1 MREQSVSA
9 RLRKAGFT
17 QVAKAEQLLEECA
30 RAGVAPPRIE
40 AFAQAAD
47 PDQCLLL
54 LTRLVEACPEGR
66 QLRDLLEGPACR
78 RLLAVLGLSKAL
90 GDFLVAHPE
99 ALSSLETRSPG
110 EAVELEDFTEEAEKG
125 EPWPLSRR
133 AGQTPRCQVGGS
145 RTGQCL
151 ASLVLRQDSGNR
163 RMRSHMLRP
172 SGGDARCFNRHFGG
186 CRRSAGS
193 GAGDSSG
200 ANSGIRM
207 RGSDDSRHGEDR
219 GRRGEL
225 RVRR

>member
-133 AGQTPRCQVGGS
+133 AGADAPSPSRGEPNGSMPCVAGTTAGFWQSPHAISHAPTLWRRCPLFQ
-145 RTGQCL
+145 
-151 ASLVLRQDSGNR
+151 
-163 RMRSHMLRP
+163 P
-172 SGGDARCFNRHFGG
+172 PF
-186 CRRSAGS
+186 RRS
-193 GAGDSSG
+193 
-200 ANSGIRM
+200 
-207 RGSDDSRHGEDR
+207 
-219 GRRGEL
+219 
-225 RVRR
+225 